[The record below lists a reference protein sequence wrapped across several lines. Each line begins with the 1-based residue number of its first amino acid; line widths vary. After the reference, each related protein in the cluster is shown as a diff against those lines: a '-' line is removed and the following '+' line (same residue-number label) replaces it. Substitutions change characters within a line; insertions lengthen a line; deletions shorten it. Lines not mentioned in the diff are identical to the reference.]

1 MGYFEREIR
10 QIAALPLLAK
20 PDGSLDLCI
29 VTARGS
35 GRWIIP
41 KGNPIHGL
49 QPHEV
54 AAREA
59 LEEAGLVGVAH
70 PDCIGS
76 FKFDRRQTRCTV
88 DVYAMKV
95 SWQNPQWAEM
105 NDRSVLCCNVETA
118 LSMISPKGL
127 VDLISRYLHSGQTRQ
142 TAQVP
147 EYQLGFA

>member
-1 MGYFEREIR
+1 
-10 QIAALPLLAK
+10 
-20 PDGSLDLCI
+20 
-29 VTARGS
+29 
-35 GRWIIP
+35 
-41 KGNPIHGL
+41 
-49 QPHEV
+49 
-54 AAREA
+54 
-59 LEEAGLVGVAH
+59 
-70 PDCIGS
+70 
-76 FKFDRRQTRCTV
+76 
-88 DVYAMKV
+88 MKV